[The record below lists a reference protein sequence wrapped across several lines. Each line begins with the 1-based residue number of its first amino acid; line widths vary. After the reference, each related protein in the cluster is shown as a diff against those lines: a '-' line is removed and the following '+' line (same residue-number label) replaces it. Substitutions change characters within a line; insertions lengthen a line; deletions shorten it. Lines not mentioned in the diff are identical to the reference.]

1 MEKKEQ
7 ENKENKNDK
16 DEEIKR
22 LKAELEQIKRY
33 APEKVEIP
41 EEQKNLPKGMQDG
54 KIKTTVGAMTDYIK
68 KKLMQ
73 IEDLATMEVLLDPAV
88 RLKNRL
94 QSIRDM
100 SSAKH
105 IKVRG
110 MWKTIPPKL
119 HIRGL
124 TGKKLNNSEYEIT
137 FGVYET
143 DEKGNKRLYTHYAEF
158 TLHDGS
164 TINRPTS
171 AEYRVAYE
179 VIETIRQGKPI
190 TREVLHIKN

>member
-1 MEKKEQ
+1 MDKKD
-7 ENKENKNDK
+7 ENK

-22 LKAELEQIKRY
+22 LKAEIEQIKRY
-33 APEKVEIP
+33 VPEKVEIP

-54 KIKTTVGAMTDYIK
+54 KIKTKTSTMKDYIST
-68 KKLMQ
+68 KLMQ
-73 IEDLATMEVLLDPAV
+73 LEDLATMEVLLETSV

-94 QSIRDM
+94 ESIRKM
-100 SSAKH
+100 SSAQH
-105 IKVRG
+105 IKIKG

-119 HIRGL
+119 HIRSL
-124 TGKKLNNSEYEIT
+124 TGKKLSNSEYEIT

-143 DEKGNKRLYTHYAEF
+143 DEEGNKKLYTNYADF

-164 TINRPTS
+164 TVKRPTS

-179 VIETIRQGKPI
+179 VVETIKQGKPI
-190 TREVLHIKN
+190 TREVLHIENK